1 MKLDADG
8 AKCCIGFSEGRRGQM
23 ADDRRIWAL
32 DHLRALAAF
41 MVFFWHGLLRDL
53 VPFATVPSDPIL
65 GVLEEGWVG
74 VSLFFCITG
83 FIFTVL
89 THGKEIQY
97 FNFLKNRVLR
107 LLPLL
112 FLVMLWSA
120 STRGQFPKDS
130 LGVFFNLLG
139 GGVVFG
145 TWSLVLEFHFYLAYP
160 FIRQAIIRPTFPQT
174 LMGCGAL
181 LLFFFLFRAGHYVS
195 DGDVQK
201 ISYWTLFGH
210 VDEFLGGIVGALVFL
225 RYGRDYRPSVRIVS
239 AAVLVASTVAVV
251 SLVWWFNAQG
261 GFRGTA
267 SMKITWLYWPT
278 MMGVLWG
285 AIITSYCL
293 FVRGMRGPITRAVAY
308 LGDVSYSTY
317 MLHFITVP
325 ACQLFWSKY
334 VNIHLFSSPLYNYSA
349 ILLLFIYPVTII
361 VSALSFEMIEK
372 PFLARRV
379 SYLVR
384 PS

>member
-1 MKLDADG
+1 
-8 AKCCIGFSEGRRGQM
+8 M
-23 ADDRRIWAL
+23 ADDRRIWGL

-41 MVFFWHGLLRDL
+41 MVFFWHGIHRDL
-53 VPFATVPSDPIL
+53 VPLRAVPSDPIL
-65 GVLEEGWVG
+65 GIIEEGWVG

-97 FNFLKNRVLR
+97 FNFLKNRVR
-107 LLPLL
+107 GLLPLL

-120 STRGQFPKDS
+120 ATNGQFSKAS
-130 LGVFFNLLG
+130 LGLFFNLLG

-160 FIRQAIIRPTFPQT
+160 FIRHGIIRSTFAQT
-174 LMGCGAL
+174 LAACGAL
-181 LLFFFLFRAGHYVS
+181 LLLFFLFRAGHYVS
-195 DGDVQK
+195 GGKAMQQ

-210 VDEFLGGIVGALVFL
+210 VDEFLGGIVGAIVFL
-225 RYGRDYRPSVRIVS
+225 RYGQDYRQSVRIAS
-239 AAVLVASTVAVV
+239 AVVLLISTVAVV
-251 SLVWWFNAQG
+251 SLVWWLNAQG
-261 GFRGTA
+261 GFQGTS
-267 SMKITWLYWPT
+267 SMKTTWLYWPT
-278 MMGVLWG
+278 MMGFLWG

-293 FVRGMRGPITRAVAY
+293 FVRGMRGPITRAAAY

-325 ACQLFWSKY
+325 ACQFFYMSY
-334 VNIHLFSSPLYNYSA
+334 IDIRFFTDPLYNYSA
-349 ILLLFIYPVTII
+349 MLLLFTYPVTIF
-361 VSALSFEMIEK
+361 VSALSFELIEK

-384 PS
+384 PA